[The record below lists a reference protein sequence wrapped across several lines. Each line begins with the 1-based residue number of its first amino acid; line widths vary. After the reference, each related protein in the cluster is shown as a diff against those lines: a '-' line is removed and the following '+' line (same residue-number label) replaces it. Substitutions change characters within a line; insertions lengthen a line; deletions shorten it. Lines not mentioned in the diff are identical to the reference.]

1 MRRAFGIG
9 ALILAILV
17 GVAIGVGAY
26 HAGFDHGLAQAASDG
41 GRVVRV
47 IGPER
52 GFFPF
57 GLFLFPL
64 FFFLILFVA
73 RGLFWSRRWYGDGP
87 GGPWRHGGP
96 GAWPKDGP
104 SRFDEWHRQ
113 QHEQQGQAGPSPGS
127 APEPGTET
135 GRV

>member
-9 ALILAILV
+9 ALILTILV

-26 HAGFDHGLAQAASDG
+26 HAGVTHGLAQAAGD

-47 IGPER
+47 VGPEE

-64 FFFLILFVA
+64 FFFLVFGLA
-73 RGLFWSRRWYGDGP
+73 RGLFWRRRW
-87 GGPWRHGGP
+87 GGP
-96 GAWPKDGP
+96 GPWGPGHHPEHWSKDGP
-104 SRFDEWHRQ
+104 AMFEEWHRH
-113 QHEQQGQAGPSPGS
+113 QHEKESGATSGPGS
-127 APEPGTET
+127 EPAG
-135 GRV
+135 V